1 MLRRV
6 LQTYLF
12 LGFFVSENLCFSIR
26 FQLFDFLVLVFE
38 ILMQF
43 LQTSIQLVTVVIV
56 FFEMSNEQL
65 H

>member
-1 MLRRV
+1 MV
-6 LQTYLF
+6 
-12 LGFFVSENLCFSIR
+12 EDLCFSIG

-43 LQTSIQLVTVVIV
+43 FQTSIEIIAIIFVL
-56 FFEMSNEQL
+56 FEVSDEQL